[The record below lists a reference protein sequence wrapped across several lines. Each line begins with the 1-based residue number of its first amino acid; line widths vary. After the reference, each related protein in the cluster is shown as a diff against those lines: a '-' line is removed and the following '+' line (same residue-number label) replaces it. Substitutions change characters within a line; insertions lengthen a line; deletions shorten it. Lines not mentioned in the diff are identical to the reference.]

1 MIVFG
6 QGFSYTFTDPCTF
19 KSKELFI
26 NNPNGNVALMYYG
39 NVQSFTAS
47 ELQSGALE
55 QWINQ
60 INSSNP
66 TGSGPC
72 GGVAIVQNTTLNA
85 LIASNNISVLTN
97 VMSTMSSLSS
107 MVTTSGGGTIQGV
120 VQSNEKVSSN
130 NKKEDDKNKPNQG
143 SSTNGTTNGG
153 SNQSTTPNGNSGGS
167 NGGSQGTNSQSTNG
181 TTNGNSNQTQ
191 NNGTTNNNGGS
202 STSSESNQTNSQS
215 QTNNGNSSNVGG
227 GNSSQGSTTTTQG
240 GGSTGSGSSSQGGS
254 TTTQSSVGG
263 NSSSNNN
270 DPKSNEEKVG
280 EMNKTATSN
289 STQVKAKV
297 ATVKQ
302 GSLMMTGDLVVI
314 SSASGSDKQQIK
326 VNKSIIKSNTE
337 NTFAKGGLLNYTSSI
352 NNSCLTLFA
361 AYRYKNLTSIIANS
375 SMMNFERD
383 FFNTT
388 SVMESYKVWK
398 ITGTLGV
405 NYSIGNLGDAKFR
418 SVSCLGG
425 LVGNFNVSKKI
436 SATTMFVMV
445 YSPYVYFYEG
455 LWYKSGLLAV
465 PFVAADYRITQK
477 FKLNISFS
485 GVQQIQDATLN
496 YQVLLGA
503 KALL

>member
-1 MIVFG
+1 
-6 QGFSYTFTDPCTF
+6 
-19 KSKELFI
+19 
-26 NNPNGNVALMYYG
+26 MYYG
-39 NVQSFTAS
+39 NVQSFTTTQ
-47 ELQSGALE
+47 LQSGALE

-72 GGVAIVQNTTLNA
+72 GGVAIVENTTLNA
-85 LIASNNISVLTN
+85 LVASNNISVLTN

-107 MVTTSGGGTIQGV
+107 MATTSGGGTIQGI

-130 NKKEDDKNKPNQG
+130 SKKDDDKNKSQGQNVSGGNQVVNG
-143 SSTNGTTNGG
+143 SSQG
-153 SNQSTTPNGNSGGS
+153 QSTIN
-167 NGGSQGTNSQSTNG
+167 
-181 TTNGNSNQTQ
+181 NQTQ
-191 NNGTTNNNGGS
+191 NNGSTNNNGGS
-202 STSSESNQTNSQS
+202 SSSSESNQTNTQS
-215 QTNNGNSSNVGG
+215 QGNNGTGSNTGG
-227 GNSSQGSTTTTQG
+227 GNSGEGGSTTTQG
-240 GGSTGSGSSSQGGS
+240 GGSTNSGGSTQGGS
-254 TTTQSSVGG
+254 TTTKPSVGE
-263 NSSSNNN
+263 NSSSTTNNNN
-270 DPKSNEEKVG
+270 DQKANEEKMG
-280 EMNKTATSN
+280 EMNKTTTSN

-314 SSASGSDKQQIK
+314 SSASGNDKQQVKI
-326 VNKSIIKSNTE
+326 NMSIIKSNTE
-337 NTFAKGGLLNYTSSI
+337 NTFAKGALLNYTSTI

-361 AYRYKNLTSIIANS
+361 AYRHKNLTSIIANS

-405 NYSIGNLGDAKFR
+405 NYSRGNLGDAKFR
-418 SVSCLGG
+418 SISCLGG

-477 FKLNISFS
+477 FKMNISFS
-485 GVQQIQDATLN
+485 GVQQINSNAIN